1 MLAPI
6 SGTRRD
12 GGSSFRALKNYL
24 GFKKNKETGETVC
37 RSELLISES
46 LLSKQTAQAE
56 MRAVASENLR
66 VKDPVYHYQL
76 CWQEN
81 EFPEKDQWKA
91 AVEKSI
97 RALGFGEHQYIIAPH
112 NDTDHFHVHV
122 MVNRVHPDT
131 YRAHYPEF
139 SKRSLDQAMREI
151 EAEQGWKESK
161 GLFRWD
167 REQGR
172 AIQNTREEMLAAE
185 SPDPY
190 AGDKKSNKLETHTD
204 TESLEAYAKARSA
217 KEIAALMKSGRK
229 VDWSEIH
236 SVLAKHGLELE
247 RGDKS
252 GFKVR
257 ALGTELRVKAS
268 SVFRDTFAGKENR
281 ARLEKL
287 EGWEARAEAKPSR
300 TTEVYKPRPIKRDPV
315 ERAERRE
322 QRADERKAL
331 KEEYRVY
338 KSGVQTDQKA
348 RADSIRVQL
357 KQITVAYGQERAVIR
372 CGSGSMKRPADRKA
386 ALSLA
391 AMRVATDRADLQGQ
405 LKDAHAAT
413 VFMSYRDW
421 VTDQAQRT
429 GNPAAVGQLR
439 GFAYS
444 ERRVAGKVPAVSIV
458 IEPAEEPVRSTDYV
472 YMKPQDLTYKVYRNG
487 DVQYSQGKEALFI
500 DQGSKISLLQQSEAA
515 YVAALQLGQAK
526 FGSRLHV
533 TGTQAEQKAFA
544 IAAAKHGLRVE
555 FTDDRMNAWMREA
568 SHPVKAAGAVEQ
580 ILPAELEGLIQKTKA
595 MYPEYAKEFLSRYA
609 DPTPRPVLSAEERWS
624 ATREAHKLAD
634 LRIKE
639 VAIGKK
645 TGSKYEQLVDF
656 VVVKNKWEQG
666 HRLQTMRKSQ
676 AWTELNDEHARIFER
691 HQALEQELAGLQAER
706 KELEKLRSRSMP
718 KYKEQEQTDFKEERL
733 RQSIA
738 AEVDLHRPSFERR
751 VHEHLD
757 RLETRQRERK
767 LSLNSKD
774 LSL

>member
-24 GFKKNKETGETVC
+24 GFKKNKETGEMVC

-46 LLSKQTAQAE
+46 LLSEQTAQAE
-56 MRAVASENLR
+56 MRAVASENMR

-76 CWQEN
+76 CWQED

-91 AVEKSI
+91 AAEKSI

-139 SKRSLDQAMREI
+139 SKRSLDQAIREI

-172 AIQNTREEMLAAE
+172 AIQNTREEMQAAE
-185 SPDPY
+185 RQETN
-190 AGDKKSNKLETHTD
+190 AGDKRANKLETHTD
-204 TESLEAYAKARSA
+204 TESLEAYAKARPA

-236 SVLAKHGLELE
+236 SVMAKHGLELE

-252 GFKVR
+252 GYKVR
-257 ALGTELRVKAS
+257 AVGTELRVKAS
-268 SVFRDTFAGKENR
+268 SVFRETFAGQENR

-287 EGWEARAEAKPSR
+287 GGWELRAEIKPSR
-300 TTEVYKPRPIKRDPV
+300 PTEVYKPRPVKRDPD

-331 KEEYRVY
+331 KEAYRVY
-338 KSGVQTDQKA
+338 KSGLQADQKA

-357 KQITVAYGQERAVIR
+357 KQITVAYGQERAAIR
-372 CGSGSMKRPADRKA
+372 GGESTKRPADRKA

-391 AMRVATDRADLQGQ
+391 AMKVATNRAGLQGQ
-405 LKDAHAAT
+405 LKDALAAT

-421 VTDQAQRT
+421 VTDQAQRI
-429 GNPAAVGQLR
+429 GNSAAVGQLR

-458 IEPAEEPVRSTDYV
+458 IEPSEEPVRSTDYV
-472 YMKPQDLTYKVYRNG
+472 YMKPQDLTYKVHRNG

-500 DQGSKISLLQQSEAA
+500 DQGSKISLLQQSEVA

-526 FGSRLHV
+526 FGFRLHV
-533 TGTQAEQKAFA
+533 TGTETERKAFA
-544 IAAAKHGLRVE
+544 LAAAKHGLRVE

-568 SHPVKAAGAVEQ
+568 SHSVKAAGAVEH

-609 DPTPRPVLSAEERWS
+609 DPAPRPVLSAEERWS

-639 VAIGKK
+639 VAMGKK

-656 VVVKNKWEQG
+656 VVAKNKWEQG

-676 AWTELNDEHARIFER
+676 AWTELNDEHTRIFER

-718 KYKEQEQTDFKEERL
+718 QYKEQEQADFEEERS

-738 AEVDLHRPSFERR
+738 AEIDRHRPSFERR

-757 RLETRQRERK
+757 RLEIRQKERQ